1 MAGDTWS
8 RSLFEAYNH
17 DTTRQ
22 KETPSLFE
30 TRRFYHN
37 EGSDKQFPLGIT
49 FTLDDYL
56 VFCKLNQLDVA
67 HGSELNFTLSVFD
80 SYFYVSK

>member
-1 MAGDTWS
+1 MAGDTRS

-56 VFCKLNQLDVA
+56 VFSNFYLDTALEFFPTQV
-67 HGSELNFTLSVFD
+67 
-80 SYFYVSK
+80 